1 MIKKIAPW
9 FIFVGVLA
17 VLVFSESSF
26 ARTVDWLL
34 WPVRFGL
41 IAGLSVLLFWSRWR
55 HRADRSKEDQAATRD
70 MADAFLSAARRW
82 FYGGQKRTK

>member
-9 FIFVGVLA
+9 FIFIGVLA
-17 VLVFSESSF
+17 LLVFSESSF

-41 IAGLSVLLFWSRWR
+41 IAGLSAVFLWSRWR
-55 HRADRSKEDQAATRD
+55 HRADSSRKDQAATRD
-70 MADAFLSAARRW
+70 MADDFLFAARRW
-82 FYGGQKRTK
+82 FYAAPKRPR